1 MNLCIL
7 VLCLSLSAGTEPPRD
22 RWVAEDKWRH
32 FFTSF
37 TVTALTAGVARLAGA
52 DAERSAW
59 VGASVGAGAGIWK
72 ELRDVKRP
80 DATASVADLVWDAAG
95 VGAGAV
101 VALQSR

>member
-1 MNLCIL
+1 MNLCML
-7 VLCLSLSAGTEPPRD
+7 VLCVSLSSTPQPRD

-37 TVTALTAGVARLAGA
+37 TVTALSAGAARLAGA

-72 ELRDVKRP
+72 ELRDRRRP
-80 DATASVADLVWDAAG
+80 GAGTASVLDLGWDAAG
-95 VGAGAV
+95 VGAATLV
-101 VALQSR
+101 VLQSR